1 MRDEE
6 DGGRERLLVHLL
18 ARSGAEGDGEVPAA
32 SGDSTSRRRRRRNR
46 RTVTAERE
54 RRASSLL
61 VSRRL
66 GWIGLGWVGL
76 GRIATIGWAAS
87 ARGRRPRNGNRT
99 PAAGRQSSHARDRRP
114 HEPRARRGSDPG
126 VCTTLTFAYDL
137 GDLHLG
143 VTRRFRQ
150 N

>member
-66 GWIGLGWVGL
+66 GWVGL
-76 GRIATIGWAAS
+76 GWAAS
-87 ARGRRPRNGNRT
+87 PLLVGPHPPGAGGRGTATGRLQPAGSRHT
-99 PAAGRQSSHARDRRP
+99 PGTGGHTNLELAVDPIRGC
-114 HEPRARRGSDPG
+114 ARR
-126 VCTTLTFAYDL
+126 
-137 GDLHLG
+137 
-143 VTRRFRQ
+143 
-150 N
+150 